1 MSSNGTKLS
10 FSFAAPPAKGGA
22 STSTSLNGSG
32 SSGGGKPLSNLELL
46 MAKAKA
52 PNAAPS
58 SSSSSSKSTSTAR
71 PPPPRAAALFSE
83 EDDDENDNRGPGSF
97 KPPNLLH
104 GGPSSSSSSL
114 KRPSGPPGS
123 SGLIS
128 RSERKAQ
135 EEARKIDQSIFDYD
149 NHYDAMKLA
158 EQNAEEAK
166 KRETEE
172 RKPKYIESFL
182 RAAETRRLDKLRA
195 EEKMLARERENEGE
209 EFEGKEKFVTGAY
222 KKQMEE
228 VRKAEEEEKK
238 REEAIRKGQKGPG
251 LTAFYKSMLDTDE
264 AKHAAAVAATSGPSS
279 VAGQGPSLAIKPPT
293 AARNDNFDDREEY
306 DPLLAREA
314 KAAGSGNVADGRT
327 SQKAGSTGIDE
338 MSGKEVEINDEGEV
352 VDKRSLLKAGL
363 NIMKKPKPELPS
375 SLLTSQRN
383 KESLDGPYRS
393 RAVGTAASHAERMER
408 ERKRL
413 ADQMREA
420 AEKKQREE
428 EERLRREDE
437 EARKR
442 REGDDGEAERK
453 RLEAKE
459 RYLARKRAREEGKE
473 QGNKKAK
480 E

>member
-10 FSFAAPPAKGGA
+10 FSFAAPGTTAATPA
-22 STSTSLNGSG
+22 STSTNGG
-32 SSGGGKPLSNLELL
+32 AAKPLSNFELL

-52 PNAAPS
+52 PQASTSTA
-58 SSSSSSKSTSTAR
+58 SSSSKV
-71 PPPPRAAALFSE
+71 PPRAAALFSE
-83 EDDDENDNRGPGSF
+83 EDDDDHPSGGP
-97 KPPNLLH
+97 PPNLLLA
-104 GGPSSSSSSL
+104 GPSRSSTTKKAPQTS
-114 KRPSGPPGS
+114 
-123 SGLIS
+123 LIS

-135 EEARKIDQSIFDYD
+135 EAAKAIDQSIFDYD

-158 EQNAEEAK
+158 EQNIELSK
-166 KRETEE
+166 KKETEE

-182 RAAETRRLDKLRA
+182 RSAETRRLDKLRA

-228 VRKAEEEEKK
+228 VRLAEEEEKK

-264 AKHAAAVAATSGPSS
+264 AKHAAAVAATAGPSS
-279 VAGQGPSLAIKPPT
+279 ASGQGPSLAIKPPT
-293 AARNDNFDDREEY
+293 AARNDDFDDQEEY

-314 KAAGSGNVADGRT
+314 KASGLNDQ
-327 SQKAGSTGIDE
+327 SSKQKAGSTRIDE
-338 MSGKEVEINDEGEV
+338 LSGKEVEVNDEGEV

-375 SLLTSQRN
+375 SLLTSQRS
-383 KESLDGPYRS
+383 KDPLDGPYKS
-393 RAVGTAASHAERMER
+393 RAVGTAASYAERMER
-408 ERKRL
+408 ERRRL
-413 ADQMREA
+413 ADQMRDE
-420 AEKKQREE
+420 AEKKKRDE
-428 EERLRREDE
+428 EERLRREEE

-453 RLEAKE
+453 RQEAKE
-459 RYLARKRAREEGKE
+459 RYLARKRAREEGKDG
-473 QGNKKAK
+473 GNKKAK
-480 E
+480 DD